1 MEMLEEIRRGELEPR
16 NLPPIQVC
24 GFFSAC
30 GRRCSFAAF
39 FYGKRIFRFT
49 SIRRPTFQ
57 VLVGPDEN
65 DGLGPWYVFL
75 NNQRLWVLKQCH
87 REGLLDNKQYS
98 NSIAVRIRALK
109 GGGEA
114 QRYTV
119 DNCSLE
125 AKFTR
130 EGKGGGG
137 SKKKGAHKKKGAVV
151 PSEMDGHSDGDGNF
165 DTIIEDSASKNT
177 PSYPSG
183 HVMRRDEVGNENNE
197 TAHDSDD
204 DSDSDSDDSVAHLN
218 PCSALL

>member
-1 MEMLEEIRRGELEPR
+1 METLEEIRRGELEPR
-16 NLPPIQVC
+16 NLPPIQVRGVLFHAMSSIVC
-24 GFFSAC
+24 VFVTERVCLDSRPSSA
-30 GRRCSFAAF
+30 
-39 FYGKRIFRFT
+39 
-49 SIRRPTFQ
+49 FQ
-57 VLVGPDEN
+57 VLVGSDEN
-65 DGLGPWYVFL
+65 DGLGPWYFSL
-75 NNQRLWVLKQCH
+75 NNRRLWVLKQCH
-87 REGLLDNKQYS
+87 REGLLDNERYS
-98 NSIAVRIRALK
+98 NLIAVRIRALK

-119 DNCSLE
+119 DSCSLE

-183 HVMRRDEVGNENNE
+183 HVMRTNKVGNENNE